1 MKRDRLEL
9 LLVGIVVAFFAFC
22 LGYYLGQGPNGEV
35 LTVQRSHPAEQ
46 EDELNAP
53 TVATAAT
60 TAATEPSETAGALS
74 TQTDAPE
81 QPTESG
87 LIDLNRA
94 TVAELMTLP
103 GIGEVYARRIVD
115 YRESNGPFSSV
126 DALDAVPGIGAKR
139 IEAIREF
146 VTVEEAN
153 ENPGSG

>member
-9 LLVGIVVAFFAFC
+9 LLVGIVVSFFAFC

-46 EDELNAP
+46 EEALTAP
-53 TVATAAT
+53 TVATTAA
-60 TAATEPSETAGALS
+60 TAATEPSETAGAPS
-74 TQTDAPE
+74 TETDAPE
-81 QPTESG
+81 RPTESG